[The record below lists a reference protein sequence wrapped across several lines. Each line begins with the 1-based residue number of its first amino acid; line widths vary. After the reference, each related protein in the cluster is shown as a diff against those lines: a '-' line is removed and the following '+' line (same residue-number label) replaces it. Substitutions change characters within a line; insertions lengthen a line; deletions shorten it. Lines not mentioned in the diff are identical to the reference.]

1 MVLDGGGE
9 HDSAGEALKE
19 DRPKRKSKGKEKKS
33 ETDAMDEED
42 VDRKKS
48 KGKKKGDAAK
58 KKKKKKAKKKA
69 DPEPFLP
76 WLHKPAKNEVL
87 VPDLQAYECL
97 FPLLLEWPALSF
109 AFLEPPDA
117 PRKAFPFATTIAV
130 GTQAEAAEEN
140 KVQVLHLSGLRRF
153 RKKSKDAA
161 QDAEDQDEDGDE
173 DEDSDSSEVYDD
185 GVKGLKVEPRVTH
198 FSVPHNG
205 TVNRLASMRAHAE
218 VVATFADTGA
228 VHVFNLSNA
237 VAARHIHSSAG
248 HRVEGYALAWAALEP
263 WLLASG
269 DTQGRILLHTFNSE
283 GQPREELVFE
293 GHQGSVEDI
302 VWSPSEPTVF
312 ASCSA
317 DRSIRFWDTT
327 RPPGKRCAMTIG
339 EAHEADV
346 NVIGWNRKDA
356 HLLAS
361 GGDDGVI
368 KVWDLR
374 QVAPRKA
381 SLDAPSVDPSTC
393 IAVFTFHRGPITS
406 LDWHP
411 TDASMLLAASRD
423 DSVSVWDL
431 SVERDDKAHQLEARH
446 DGLSALPPQLMFM
459 HQGQAQPSEAK
470 WHPLLPSVVFS
481 TALEGIHIW
490 KPSTL

>member
-1 MVLDGGGE
+1 M
-9 HDSAGEALKE
+9 
-19 DRPKRKSKGKEKKS
+19 R
-33 ETDAMDEED
+33 
-42 VDRKKS
+42 
-48 KGKKKGDAAK
+48 
-58 KKKKKKAKKKA
+58 
-69 DPEPFLP
+69 
-76 WLHKPAKNEVL
+76 W
-87 VPDLQAYECL
+87 
-97 FPLLLEWPALSF
+97 
-109 AFLEPPDA
+109 
-117 PRKAFPFATTIAV
+117 
-130 GTQAEAAEEN
+130 QAEAAEEN

-185 GVKGLKVEPRVTH
+185 GVKGLKVEPRVPSSPYFPLDGTRIHRVLTAGWQVTH

-327 RPPGKRCAMTIG
+327 RPP
-339 EAHEADV
+339 
-346 NVIGWNRKDA
+346 VI
-356 HLLAS
+356 LFYF
-361 GGDDGVI
+361 I
-368 KVWDLR
+368 Y
-374 QVAPRKA
+374 
-381 SLDAPSVDPSTC
+381 
-393 IAVFTFHRGPITS
+393 F
-406 LDWHP
+406 
-411 TDASMLLAASRD
+411 
-423 DSVSVWDL
+423 
-431 SVERDDKAHQLEARH
+431 
-446 DGLSALPPQLMFM
+446 
-459 HQGQAQPSEAK
+459 
-470 WHPLLPSVVFS
+470 
-481 TALEGIHIW
+481 
-490 KPSTL
+490 